1 MEAQESRGR
10 TWQLRIFW
18 GDLFLAFMVK
28 ISPMDCIQEALIIF
42 LLAWIMVTL
51 L

>member
-1 MEAQESRGR
+1 
-10 TWQLRIFW
+10 
-18 GDLFLAFMVK
+18 MVK